1 MPIVRIVYKKVRH
14 DVYSEDKDNWYTE
27 REVIPKNEAK
37 VIHIYANR
45 NASRIREQSISG
57 D

>member
-57 D
+57 N